1 MTVEKFLIDTIVSL
15 IKINWSKVIF
25 KIQTDTVKKKCQS
38 QGYDIHVTYFFKHCK
53 VKIVDAHKLHDA
65 NLINWSAV
73 DIYRKKQD
81 PIEGGSLEKKTV

>member
-1 MTVEKFLIDTIVSL
+1 MAIIASL

-25 KIQTDTVKKKCQS
+25 KILTDTVKKNGQS
-38 QGYDIHVTYFFKHCK
+38 QGYAIPMTYFFKHYK
-53 VKIVDAHKLHDA
+53 VKLAEAHKLHDA

-81 PIEGGSLEKKTV
+81 P